1 MGFIDSYK
9 QLEKLCGEVMGDDRR
24 VSAYIDKMQSVK
36 DGEDYV
42 ENFRGDL
49 KMLKHCR
56 YIRNKIVHEP
66 DCTEQNMVTPEDEQF
81 VKNFYKRI
89 KNGTDPL
96 TTYKKIKQRKTSSLG
111 AWFFIA
117 TLIVVAALL
126 IIAYLK

>member
-36 DGEDYV
+36 DGEIYV
-42 ENFRGDL
+42 ENWRGDL

-81 VKNFYKRI
+81 VKAFYKRI

-96 TTYKKIKQRKTSSLG
+96 ATYKKSKQRKTSSPG

-117 TLIVVAALL
+117 TLIIVAALL